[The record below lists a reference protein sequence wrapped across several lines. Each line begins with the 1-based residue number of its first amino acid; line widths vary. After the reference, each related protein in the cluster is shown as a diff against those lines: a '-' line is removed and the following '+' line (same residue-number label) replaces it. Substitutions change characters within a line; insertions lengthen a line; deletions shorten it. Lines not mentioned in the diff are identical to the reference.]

1 MKVLFLTK
9 YGSRDGW
16 DNYRVESMN
25 GREFFRFLK
34 EVGLKCFI
42 KDLLRGHRKQE
53 IVLLPKFILFE

>member
-9 YGSRDGW
+9 YGNRDDW
-16 DNYRVESMN
+16 DNYRLESMK

-34 EVGLKCFI
+34 EVGLKRFI
-42 KDLLRGHRKQE
+42 KDLFKGYRKQE

>member
-9 YGSRDGW
+9 YGDCDGW

-25 GREFFRFLK
+25 GREFLRFLK
-34 EVGLKCFI
+34 AVGLKRFI
-42 KDLLRGHRKQE
+42 NDLFKGYRKQE